1 MTEEFAKLVSEP
13 RLSKYRRATDDPE
26 LVPDLYAMD
35 MRLSAAAFKAL
46 HMAEV
51 VVRNAMDRELRRW
64 NAAAGHGEAW
74 TTNPAGLLKS
84 CFYDDAADLKEAK
97 RKAEKAVTS
106 RDVLHDDVLAQL
118 SFGAWRYL
126 MPPNR
131 AHHAKD
137 RIWDEAISHAF
148 ANRSPNSPRS
158 SLTKSVSIIYDL
170 RNRVAHHEPVFH
182 LDLQAK
188 RRNIKDVIDA
198 VSREARRWFTTN
210 DEFSAMITE
219 FQQFAKEKNLTLPL
233 PH

>member
-1 MTEEFAKLVSEP
+1 MTEDFAKLVSEP
-13 RLSKYRRATDDPE
+13 RLTKYRRATGDPSI
-26 LVPDLYAMD
+26 VPELYAMD
-35 MRLSAAAFKAL
+35 MRLAAAAFKAL

-64 NAAAGHGEAW
+64 NAAAGHGEEW
-74 TTNPAGLLKS
+74 TITPAGLLRS
-84 CFYDDAADLKEAK
+84 CFYNDAEDLAK
-97 RKAEKAVTS
+97 AREHASKAITT
-106 RDVLHDDVLAQL
+106 RDICHDDVLAQL

-131 AHHAKD
+131 PHLAKD

-148 ANRSPNSPRS
+148 TNRSPNSPRS
-158 SLTKSVSIIYDL
+158 SLTKSVSIVYDL

-198 VSREARRWFTTN
+198 VSRDAKRWFVDN
-210 DEFSAMITE
+210 DEFSSTITE
-219 FQQFAKEKNLTLPL
+219 FQQYAKEKGLMLPL
-233 PH
+233 P